1 MLKFH
6 RSSTSTILLDSV
18 TTLRALRQRA
28 LAHFTEGS
36 LIFLL
41 RRGSFSTM
49 VRAETRSRKP
59 DIKTQTNNSLALR
72 FLLSTC
78 FMLEAMFVD
87 LFCSRIHSSR
97 FPTTNNMSD
106 KVLLNFGAK
115 YECYLLIS
123 HVILQCCHGNFPT
136 TPK

>member
-1 MLKFH
+1 
-6 RSSTSTILLDSV
+6 
-18 TTLRALRQRA
+18 
-28 LAHFTEGS
+28 
-36 LIFLL
+36 
-41 RRGSFSTM
+41 M

-59 DIKTQTNNSLALR
+59 DIKTQTNNSSALR

-78 FMLEAMFVD
+78 FMLEAMFGYLTTCRPFVD

-97 FPTTNNMSD
+97 FPTTNNMGD

-115 YECYLLIS
+115 FERYFLIS

-136 TPK
+136 TPKGHTIIYEGPGSSPHDNKYVKYGQYFSTSF